1 MTFTT
6 LIFLLFIK
14 GTVILLLDQL
24 ISSSLLCCW
33 FLVSCEVVIE
43 FEVIGP
49 TVSIGVI
56 SSYFFLGDII
66 SQLLLKKLWLNFS
79 LCVNWN
85 NQSIKEFC
93 FIELYIDLVKQPVF
107 WKFVIVF
114 LIFQLL
120 FFLLAL
126 TIFELCGFYW

>member
-1 MTFTT
+1 MIACRKGDYYRYLAEFKFGDEKKEAAANSMKAYEVACQFLNYFIAFTT

-49 TVSIGVI
+49 IVSIGVI

-66 SQLLLKKLWLNFS
+66 SQLLLKKL
-79 LCVNWN
+79 
-85 NQSIKEFC
+85 
-93 FIELYIDLVKQPVF
+93 
-107 WKFVIVF
+107 
-114 LIFQLL
+114 
-120 FFLLAL
+120 
-126 TIFELCGFYW
+126 

>member
-43 FEVIGP
+43 FEVIGRP
-49 TVSIGVI
+49 IVSIGVI

-66 SQLLLKKLWLNFS
+66 SQLLLKKL
-79 LCVNWN
+79 
-85 NQSIKEFC
+85 
-93 FIELYIDLVKQPVF
+93 
-107 WKFVIVF
+107 
-114 LIFQLL
+114 
-120 FFLLAL
+120 
-126 TIFELCGFYW
+126 